1 MASIDKTYV
10 NKTELLEAINWCK
23 NIGEVTLENGYKFY
37 PLNFIL
43 SYNDID
49 NIEDKNHY
57 TLWCTPSWFDR
68 WLWLNCPLSFIKDRI
83 ESVYSK
89 DFLKY
94 FENWKYEEKL
104 PEKRK
109 YTFIETP
116 SGNKWKFIAK
126 GKGKKKSIYIFEI
139 YNGEECLGYNYQVDK
154 WGEKFDMLPYYHNFE
169 LVNKV
174 LNKKT
179 IMRILKKW
187 YIPSN
192 SIVKIKNLHYCGMDY
207 KILVK

>member
-49 NIEDKNHY
+49 NIKDKNHY

-126 GKGKKKSIYIFEI
+126 GKGK
-139 YNGEECLGYNYQVDK
+139 
-154 WGEKFDMLPYYHNFE
+154 M
-169 LVNKV
+169 
-174 LNKKT
+174 
-179 IMRILKKW
+179 
-187 YIPSN
+187 
-192 SIVKIKNLHYCGMDY
+192 
-207 KILVK
+207 KIL